1 MVVQN
6 DMARIDPPAEQ
17 QNRIAGRRGKPL
29 RTIANGIAFAV
40 VLGLA
45 LMFIFPLIW
54 MVLTSLKSVGE
65 TYAVPIVWWPERF
78 RWSNYPAALRVFPFL
93 QYAWNSVKI
102 AVPTTFGVT
111 ASSAAVAYS
120 FGCLRWR
127 GRDTVFYL
135 ILATMMIPLWITIV
149 PLYILFDHIGWVNT
163 FKPLI
168 VPAFFGDAFSIFLFR
183 QFFRRLPTAL
193 FEAARIDGASHLR
206 IFLQIVLPLSK
217 PAIAVV
223 ALFAFLGSWTD
234 FFNPLVYLSDPS
246 RYTLQLGLYDFF
258 GRHVVDW
265 PGFMAASFVV
275 ILPVIV
281 LFLFAQRTF
290 MQGITF
296 TGLRG

>member
-1 MVVQN
+1 MIVQ
-6 DMARIDPPAEQ
+6 DGMSRRDASVDPGGSA
-17 QNRIAGRRGKPL
+17 AGRRGIVL
-29 RTIANGIAFAV
+29 RNIVNVAAFVV

-45 LMFIFPLIW
+45 VMFIFPLIW
-54 MVLTSLKSVGE
+54 MVLTSFKSVGE

-78 RWSNYPAALRVFPFL
+78 RWSNYPAALQVFPFL

-120 FGCLRWR
+120 FACIRWR
-127 GRDTVFYL
+127 GRDTIFYL

-149 PLYILFDHIGWVNT
+149 PLYILFDQIGWVNT

-183 QFFRRLPTAL
+183 QFFRRLPSAL
-193 FEAARIDGASHLR
+193 FEAARIDGAGHLR

-275 ILPVIV
+275 VLPVII

-290 MQGITF
+290 MQGIAF